1 MKKTKLLIVG
11 AEIGLVA
18 TVVLLIAFQ
27 DLWNTFIGV
36 ACVSA
41 ALALV
46 GWLIAATQQA
56 ATGDRALGVGTVRT
70 VTGGESPT
78 AAGERQVFVEVVAV
92 SGETFVGKLAQG
104 SDHRDVSMLRP
115 GLVILVAFDP
125 AAREELSLPT
135 DVLAVRARRALAS
148 LPQRAPST
156 ANVTSAAQ

>member
-1 MKKTKLLIVG
+1 MKKTTLLIVG

-36 ACVSA
+36 AFVSA

-46 GWLIAATQQA
+46 GWLITGTPQTAAK
-56 ATGDRALGVGTVRT
+56 DRALGVGTVRM
-70 VTGGESPT
+70 VDAESPT
-78 AAGERQVFVEVVAV
+78 AAGERQVFIEVMSV

-104 SDHRDVSMLRP
+104 SDRQDVSMLRP

-125 AAREELSLPT
+125 TAREDLSLPD
-135 DVLAVRARRALAS
+135 DVLAVRARRALES